1 MARIKPI
8 TNKDN
13 QKGSDQGPN
22 KRFWHN
28 LWDLIRPS
36 QKTVKKIM
44 AWTVVLELVK
54 LIAPYILKLFIDKI
68 NHFSVADI
76 EWLVVLS
83 LAFFLSGRLSALIDN
98 IKDRRTFDF
107 LIDLE
112 YYLPIKAQEK
122 LLYLNLGYHEKEN
135 TGNKIIK
142 IERGLNKIVD
152 LLGNLSWEV
161 IPTLIQLVATLVVL
175 FIIDWRLGLSLLIF
189 APVFMFLTYRANRN
203 LYPIRRQRHRDYEKA
218 SGILGQA
225 IMNINAVQ
233 SFVQEKAESQK
244 LHNVKAVIKKNELNE
259 WSQLLH
265 FILRRNLI
273 IDLGRLAI
281 FLLGIY
287 LMSHNVLTIGT
298 FVFVLTLT
306 EKAYASLFRLSRFYD
321 RLEEGKEG
329 VNRFLNLF
337 EARSEVI
344 NSGKLIPRDVIG
356 EIKFN
361 NVSFIYHD
369 SPVKALNKVDFKI
382 NAGCFTAIVGPS
394 GGGKTTIARLI
405 YRHYDPQLGEILL
418 DDRNIKE
425 YDLYAWRKILAI
437 VPQEVEI
444 FDVSVRD
451 NIAYANPKASF
462 KEIKAAARIANAE
475 EFILKL
481 KDNYDTLVGERGIK
495 LSGGQRQRL
504 GIARAVLANP
514 RILIFDE
521 ATSNLDSY
529 SEKLIQ
535 EAMDKISKDRTM
547 IVIAHRFSTI
557 KRADKI
563 IVLQNGRVV
572 EEGSHFELADLKG
585 GLYSELLRL
594 QAIGEVS

>member
-1 MARIKPI
+1 MKKAKPI
-8 TNKDN
+8 IKNDA
-13 QKGSDQGPN
+13 DQAP
-22 KRFWHN
+22 KRFWGD
-28 LWDLIRPS
+28 LWDLIQPS
-36 QKTVKKIM
+36 HKTIKKVLI
-44 AWTVVLELVK
+44 WTVLLELAK
-54 LIAPYILKLFIDKI
+54 LGSPFILKLFIDKV
-68 NHFSVADI
+68 NHFSMADAN
-76 EWLVVLS
+76 WLIA
-83 LAFFLSGRLSALIDN
+83 LALIFFLAERLSAVIVN
-98 IKDRRTFDF
+98 IKDKRTFDF
-107 LIDLE
+107 LIDME
-112 YYLPIKAQEK
+112 YYLPIKAQDK
-122 LLYLNLGYHEKEN
+122 LLSLNLGYHEKEN

-161 IPTLIQLVATLVVL
+161 VPTLIQLMVTLVVL
-175 FIIDWRLGLSLLIF
+175 FVIDWRLGLSLLIY
-189 APVFMFLTYRANRN
+189 APVFIFLTYNINRS
-203 LYPIRRQRHRDYEKA
+203 LYPLRRQRHRDYEKA

-233 SFVQEKAESQK
+233 SFVQEKTEGQK
-244 LHNVKAVIKKNELNE
+244 LHKVKEVIKKNELSE
-259 WSQLLH
+259 WYQLLH

-273 IDLGRLAI
+273 IDLGRLTI
-281 FLLGIY
+281 ILLGIY
-287 LMSHNVLTIGT
+287 LVAHSILTIGA
-298 FVFVLTLT
+298 FVFVFTLT
-306 EKAYASLFRLSRFYD
+306 EKAYFSLFRLSRFYD

-337 EARSEVI
+337 KARSEVA
-344 NSGKLIPRDVIG
+344 NDGKLIPRNVVG
-356 EIKFN
+356 EIRFKN
-361 NVSFIYHD
+361 ISFTYQD
-369 SPVKALNKVDFKI
+369 SPVKALNKVDFKV

-405 YRHYDPQLGEILL
+405 YRHYDPQAGEILL
-418 DDRNIKE
+418 DDKNIKE

-451 NIAYANPKASF
+451 NIAYANPKASLA
-462 KEIKAAARIANAE
+462 EIQAAARIANAE

-481 KDNYDTLVGERGIK
+481 KDGYGTLVGERGIK
-495 LSGGQRQRL
+495 LSGGQRQRI

-514 RILIFDE
+514 RILVFDE

-535 EAMDKISKDRTM
+535 AAMDKISKNRTM

-563 IVLQNGRVV
+563 IVLKNGRVV
-572 EEGSHFELADLKG
+572 EEGSHFELADLEG
-585 GLYSELLRL
+585 GLYSELLHL
-594 QAIGEVS
+594 QAMGEVK

>member
-1 MARIKPI
+1 MKKAKPTIK
-8 TNKDN
+8 NDA
-13 QKGSDQGPN
+13 DQAP
-22 KRFWHN
+22 KRFWGD
-28 LWDLIRPS
+28 LWDLIQPS
-36 QKTVKKIM
+36 HKTIKKVLI
-44 AWTVVLELVK
+44 WTVLLELAK
-54 LIAPYILKLFIDKI
+54 LGSPFILKLFIDKV
-68 NHFSVADI
+68 NHFSLADVN
-76 EWLVVLS
+76 WLIA
-83 LAFFLSGRLSALIDN
+83 LALIFFLAERLSAVIVN
-98 IKDRRTFDF
+98 IKDKRTFDF
-107 LIDLE
+107 LIDME
-112 YYLPIKAQEK
+112 YYLPIKAQDK
-122 LLYLNLGYHEKEN
+122 LLSLNLGYHEKEN

-161 IPTLIQLVATLVVL
+161 VPTLIQLMVTLVVL
-175 FIIDWRLGLSLLIF
+175 FVIDWRLGLSLLIY
-189 APVFMFLTYRANRN
+189 APVFIFLTYNINRS
-203 LYPIRRQRHRDYEKA
+203 LYPLRRQRHRDYEKA

-233 SFVQEKAESQK
+233 SFVQEKTEGQK
-244 LHNVKAVIKKNELNE
+244 LHKVKEVIKKNELSE
-259 WSQLLH
+259 WYQLLH

-273 IDLGRLAI
+273 IDLGRLTI
-281 FLLGIY
+281 ILLGIY
-287 LMSHNVLTIGT
+287 LVAHSILTIGA
-298 FVFVLTLT
+298 FVFVFTLT
-306 EKAYASLFRLSRFYD
+306 EKAYFSLFRLSRFYD

-337 EARSEVI
+337 KARSEVA
-344 NSGKLIPRDVIG
+344 NDGKLIPRNVVG
-356 EIKFN
+356 EIRFKN
-361 NVSFIYHD
+361 ISFTYQD
-369 SPVKALNKVDFKI
+369 SPVKALNKVDFKV

-405 YRHYDPQLGEILL
+405 YRHYDPQAGEILL
-418 DDRNIKE
+418 DDKNIKE

-451 NIAYANPKASF
+451 NIAYANPKASLA
-462 KEIKAAARIANAE
+462 EVQAAARIANAE

-481 KDNYDTLVGERGIK
+481 KDGYGTLVGERGIK
-495 LSGGQRQRL
+495 LSGGQRQRI

-514 RILIFDE
+514 RILVFDE

-535 EAMDKISKDRTM
+535 AAMDKISKNRTM

-563 IVLQNGRVV
+563 IVLKNGRVV
-572 EEGSHFELADLKG
+572 EEGSHFELADLEG
-585 GLYSELLRL
+585 GLYSELLHL
-594 QAIGEVS
+594 QAMGEVK